1 MKTQQRW
8 QDVLQHVYSVY
19 EAHME
24 YILGLDNNWNKLE
37 WNQHGTVT
45 DGVFTSQRTIRRI
58 IKYRNKSTREQ
69 AQATRTFRKIYQNI
83 LLSKSN

>member
-37 WNQHGTVT
+37 WNQQGTVT
-45 DGVFTSQRTIRRI
+45 DGVFASQRTVR
-58 IKYRNKSTREQ
+58 
-69 AQATRTFRKIYQNI
+69 
-83 LLSKSN
+83 